1 MKKKLLFIAPDYYG
15 FNEVVL
21 QGLKEYSGYEV
32 EHLVSNFKY
41 KYKNHREK
49 IYNFF
54 LKTFSGRNLKKEKK
68 EAYIREI
75 LNRHQVYDVL
85 LINAPYT
92 LTDEQLD
99 AVLKNTKFSI
109 AIFWDSIEKIP
120 MQKKYL
126 DKFDVIYSFEPD
138 DCKKYHL
145 KSITNFFFAESDSH
159 NSLYDVCYLATF
171 DDRIKETELIFKYF
185 EENGISAK
193 GQIFVHTPKKI
204 SIKNVEVIEKI
215 IPFSKSYQFYLKGNI
230 ILDIAH
236 PHQKGLSFRPYEAM
250 GLRKKLI
257 TTNKDIANYDFYN
270 PNNIFIIDD
279 VYNIHIPMDFIT
291 SNYQESNPAI
301 REKYH
306 IKNWIKSILYGN

>member
-1 MKKKLLFIAPDYYG
+1 
-15 FNEVVL
+15 
-21 QGLKEYSGYEV
+21 
-32 EHLVSNFKY
+32 
-41 KYKNHREK
+41 
-49 IYNFF
+49 
-54 LKTFSGRNLKKEKK
+54 
-68 EAYIREI
+68 
-75 LNRHQVYDVL
+75 
-85 LINAPYT
+85 
-92 LTDEQLD
+92 
-99 AVLKNTKFSI
+99 LKNTKFSI

-204 SIKNVEVIEKI
+204 SIKNIEVIEKI
-215 IPFSKSYQFYLKGNI
+215 IPFSKSYQFYLEGNI
-230 ILDIAH
+230 VLDIAH

-279 VYNIHIPMDFIT
+279 VHNIHIPMDFIT
-291 SNYQESNPAI
+291 SNYQEVTPAI